1 MKRNRLILSLTACA
15 LAAGIA
21 AGATVAANAATNET
35 IVTVVKV
42 TGISWFNRMDEGV
55 KEFAKST
62 PGVTAY
68 QTGPGSAD
76 AAQQLKII
84 EDLIAKK
91 VSAIA
96 VVPYDPPTLEP
107 ALKKAMDRGIKVVTH
122 EADNAKNTMV
132 DIEAFDNSAY
142 GAALNDRLAGCM
154 HDEGKWATFVG
165 SLGSRSQVQWAN
177 GGIDNAKKKFPKMTL
192 VETNLETNNDGEH
205 AYQQAKEVLRKHPD
219 IKGFQGSSSLDVLGI
234 GRAVEEA
241 GLVGKV
247 CVYGTGLPTE
257 AGKFLESGAI
267 NGIAFWDPKLAG
279 LAMNKIAKM
288 LIDGKT
294 VENGANL
301 GLPGYEKVTVSKGPG
316 KGIIVRGQGWVSV
329 DKSNYKQYNF

>member
-1 MKRNRLILSLTACA
+1 LGVALTACA

-21 AGATVAANAATNET
+21 ATAYAATNET

-55 KEFAKST
+55 QQFAKET

-68 QTGPGSAD
+68 QTGPGRAD

-122 EADNAKNTMV
+122 EADNEKNTMV
-132 DIEAFDNSAY
+132 DVEAFDNSAY
-142 GAALNDRLAGCM
+142 GAALNDRLASCM
-154 HDEGKWATFVG
+154 HDDGKWATLVG

-177 GGIDNAKKKFPKMTL
+177 GGIDNAKKKYPKMSL
-192 VETNLETNNDGEH
+192 VETNLETNNDGER
-205 AYQQAKEVLRKHPD
+205 AYEVAKEVLRKHPD
-219 IKGFQGSSSLDVLGI
+219 LKGFQGSSSLDVIGI

-241 GLVGKV
+241 GLQGKI

-257 AGKFLESGAI
+257 AGKYLESGAI

-288 LIDGKT
+288 LLDGKT

-316 KGIIVRGQGWVSV
+316 KGVIVRGQGWVSV
-329 DKSNYKQYNF
+329 DKSNYKQYSF

>member
-1 MKRNRLILSLTACA
+1 MKIKRLSVAITACA
-15 LAAGIA
+15 LAAGMA
-21 AGATVAANAATNET
+21 AVAYAAENPT

-42 TGISWFNRMDEGV
+42 TGISWFNRMDDGV
-55 KEFAKST
+55 KEFGKDNPNVS
-62 PGVTAY
+62 VY
-68 QTGPGSAD
+68 QTGPGRAD

-84 EDLIAKK
+84 DDLIAKK

-122 EADNAKNTMV
+122 EADNEKNTMV
-132 DIEAFDNSAY
+132 DVEAFDNSAY
-142 GAALNDRLAGCM
+142 GAALNDRLASCM
-154 HDEGKWATFVG
+154 HDDGKWATMVG
-165 SLGSRSQVQWAN
+165 SLGSRSQVQWAD
-177 GGIDNAKKKFPKMTL
+177 GGIDNAKKKFPKMQL

-205 AYQQAKEVLRKHPD
+205 AYEVAKEVLRKHPD
-219 IKGFQGSSSLDVLGI
+219 IKGFQGSSSLDVIGI

-241 GLVGKV
+241 GLQGKI

-257 AGKFLESGAI
+257 AGKYLESGAI

-279 LAMNKIAKM
+279 MAMNKIAMM

>member
-1 MKRNRLILSLTACA
+1 MKLKRLSMA
-15 LAAGIA
+15 LAAGALA
-21 AGATVAANAATNET
+21 AGTFAAAQAQDKQT

-42 TGISWFNRMDEGV
+42 TGISWFNRMEEGV
-55 KEFAKST
+55 KEFGKDNPNIT
-62 PGVTAY
+62 VY
-68 QTGPGSAD
+68 QTGSGRAD

-84 EDLIAKK
+84 DDLIAKK

-122 EADNAKNTMV
+122 EADNEKNTMV
-132 DIEAFDNSAY
+132 DVEAFDNSAY
-142 GAALNDRLAGCM
+142 GAALNDRLATCM
-154 HDEGKWATFVG
+154 HSEGKWATLVG

-177 GGIDNAKKKFPKMTL
+177 GGIDNAKKKYPKMQL
-192 VETNLETNNDGEH
+192 VETNLETNNDGER
-205 AYQQAKEVLRKHPD
+205 AYEVAKETLRKHPD
-219 IKGFQGSSSLDVLGI
+219 LKGFQGSSSLDVIGI

-241 GLVGKV
+241 GLQGKI

-257 AGKFLESGAI
+257 AGKYLESGAI

-279 LAMNKIAKM
+279 MAMNKIAK
-288 LIDGKT
+288 LLLDGKT

>member
-1 MKRNRLILSLTACA
+1 MKIKRLSVAITACA
-15 LAAGIA
+15 LAAGMA
-21 AGATVAANAATNET
+21 AVAYAAENPT

-42 TGISWFNRMDEGV
+42 TGISWFNRMDDGV
-55 KEFAKST
+55 KEFGKDNPS
-62 PGVTAY
+62 VSVY
-68 QTGPGSAD
+68 QTGPGRAD

-84 EDLIAKK
+84 DDLIAKK

-122 EADNAKNTMV
+122 EADNEKNTMV
-132 DIEAFDNSAY
+132 DVEAFDNSAY
-142 GAALNDRLAGCM
+142 GAALNDRLASCM
-154 HDEGKWATFVG
+154 HNEGKWATMVG

-177 GGIDNAKKKFPKMTL
+177 GGIDNAKKKFSKMQL

-205 AYQQAKEVLRKHPD
+205 AYEVAKEVLRKHPD
-219 IKGFQGSSSLDVLGI
+219 IKGFQGSSSLDVIGI

-241 GLVGKV
+241 GLQGKI

-257 AGKFLESGAI
+257 AGKYLESGAI

-279 LAMNKIAKM
+279 IAMNKIAMM

>member
-1 MKRNRLILSLTACA
+1 MKSVRFSVALTACA

-21 AGATVAANAATNET
+21 ATAYAATNET

-55 KEFAKST
+55 KEFGKEN
-62 PGVTAY
+62 PGVTVY
-68 QTGPGSAD
+68 QTGPGRAD

-91 VSAIA
+91 VNAIA

-122 EADNAKNTMV
+122 EADNEKNTNV
-132 DIEAFDNSAY
+132 DVEAFDNSEY
-142 GAALNDRLAGCM
+142 GAALNERLASCM
-154 HDEGKWATFVG
+154 HSEGKWATLVG
-165 SLGSRSQVQWAN
+165 SLGSRSQVQWAD
-177 GGIDNAKKKFPKMTL
+177 GGIANAAKKYPKMQL
-192 VETNLETNNDGEH
+192 VEKNLETNNDGER
-205 AYQQAKEVLRKHPD
+205 AYEVAKEVLRKHPD
-219 IKGFQGSSSLDVLGI
+219 LKGFQGSSSLDVIGI
-234 GRAVEEA
+234 GRAVEES
-241 GLVGKV
+241 GLQGKI

-279 LAMNKIAKM
+279 IAMNKVAKM
-288 LIDGKT
+288 LLDGKT

-329 DKSNYKQYNF
+329 DKSNYKQYSF

>member
-1 MKRNRLILSLTACA
+1 MKFKRLSMALAACA
-15 LAAGIA
+15 LASGAVAVAYA
-21 AGATVAANAATNET
+21 ADKPT

-55 KEFAKST
+55 KQFGKEN
-62 PGVTAY
+62 PDVTVY
-68 QTGPGSAD
+68 QTGPGRAD

-84 EDLIAKK
+84 DDLIAKK
-91 VSAIA
+91 VAAIA

-122 EADNAKNTMV
+122 EADNEKNTMV
-132 DIEAFDNSAY
+132 DVEAFDNTAY
-142 GAALNDRLAGCM
+142 GAALNDRLASCM
-154 HDEGKWATFVG
+154 HDEGKWATMVG

-177 GGIDNAKKKFPKMTL
+177 GGIGNAKKKYPKMQL
-192 VETNLETNNDGEH
+192 VETNLETNNDGER
-205 AYQQAKEVLRKHPD
+205 AYEVAKEVLRKHPD
-219 IKGFQGSSSLDVLGI
+219 IKGFQGSSSLDVIGI

-241 GLVGKV
+241 GLQGKI

-257 AGKFLESGAI
+257 AGKYLESGAI

-279 LAMNKIAKM
+279 IAMNKIAKM
-288 LIDGKT
+288 LLDGKT
-294 VENGANL
+294 VQNGMNL

-316 KGIIVRGQGWVSV
+316 KGVIVRGQGWVSV

>member
-1 MKRNRLILSLTACA
+1 MKFKRLSVALTACA
-15 LAAGIA
+15 LAAGLA
-21 AGATVAANAATNET
+21 VAAHAADNVT

-42 TGISWFNRMDEGV
+42 TGISWFNRMEEGV
-55 KEFAKST
+55 KEFGKDN
-62 PGVTAY
+62 PGVTVY
-68 QTGPGSAD
+68 QTGPGRAD

-84 EDLIAKK
+84 DDLIAKK
-91 VSAIA
+91 VNAIA

-122 EADNAKNTMV
+122 EADNEKNTMV
-132 DIEAFDNSAY
+132 DVEAFDNSAY

-154 HDEGKWATFVG
+154 HNEGKWATLVG
-165 SLGSRSQVQWAN
+165 SLGSRSQVQWAD
-177 GGIDNAKKKFPKMTL
+177 GGIDNAKAKYPKMQL
-192 VETNLETNNDGEH
+192 VETNLETNNDAEH
-205 AYQQAKEVLRKHPD
+205 AYEVAKEVLRKHPD
-219 IKGFQGSSSLDVLGI
+219 LKGFQGSSSLDVIGI
-234 GRAVEEA
+234 GRAIEEA
-241 GLVGKV
+241 GLQGKI

-257 AGKFLESGAI
+257 AGKYLESGAI

-279 LAMNKIAKM
+279 IAMNKIALM
-288 LIDGKT
+288 LIQGKT

-301 GLPGYEKVTVSKGPG
+301 GLPGYEKVTVTKGPG

>member
-1 MKRNRLILSLTACA
+1 MKFKRLSVALTACA
-15 LAAGIA
+15 LAAGLA
-21 AGATVAANAATNET
+21 VAAHAADNVT

-42 TGISWFNRMDEGV
+42 TGISWFNRMEEGV
-55 KEFAKST
+55 KEFGKDN
-62 PGVTAY
+62 PGVTVY
-68 QTGPGSAD
+68 QTGPGQAD

-84 EDLIAKK
+84 DDLIAKK
-91 VSAIA
+91 VNAIA

-122 EADNAKNTMV
+122 EADNEKNTMV
-132 DIEAFDNSAY
+132 DVEAFDNSAY
-142 GAALNDRLAGCM
+142 GAALNDRLASCM
-154 HDEGKWATFVG
+154 HDEGKWATLVG
-165 SLGSRSQVQWAN
+165 SLGSRSQVQWAD
-177 GGIDNAKKKFPKMTL
+177 GGIDNAKKKYPKMEL
-192 VETNLETNNDGEH
+192 VENNLETNNDGER
-205 AYQQAKEVLRKHPD
+205 AYEVAKEVLRKHPD
-219 IKGFQGSSSLDVLGI
+219 LKGFQGSSSLDVLGI

-241 GLVGKV
+241 GLQGKI

-257 AGKFLESGAI
+257 AAKYLESGAI

-279 LAMNKIAKM
+279 IAMNKIALM
-288 LIDGKT
+288 LIQGKT

-301 GLPGYEKVTVSKGPG
+301 GLPGYEKVTVTKGPG

>member
-1 MKRNRLILSLTACA
+1 MKIKRLSVAITACA
-15 LAAGIA
+15 LAAGMA
-21 AGATVAANAATNET
+21 AVAYAAENPT

-42 TGISWFNRMDEGV
+42 TGISWFNRMDDGV
-55 KEFAKST
+55 KEFGKDNPNVS
-62 PGVTAY
+62 VY
-68 QTGPGSAD
+68 QTGPGRAD

-84 EDLIAKK
+84 DDLIGKK

-122 EADNAKNTMV
+122 EADNEKNTMV
-132 DIEAFDNSAY
+132 DVEAFDNSAY
-142 GAALNDRLAGCM
+142 GAALNDRLAACM
-154 HDEGKWATFVG
+154 HDEGKWATMVG

-177 GGIDNAKKKFPKMTL
+177 GGIDNAKKKFPKMQL

-205 AYQQAKEVLRKHPD
+205 AYEVAKEVLRKHPD
-219 IKGFQGSSSLDVLGI
+219 IKGFQGSSSLDVIGI

-241 GLVGKV
+241 GLQGKI

-257 AGKFLESGAI
+257 AGKYLESGAI

-279 LAMNKIAKM
+279 IAMNKIALM
-288 LIDGKT
+288 LIEGKT

>member
-1 MKRNRLILSLTACA
+1 MKIKRLSVAITACA
-15 LAAGIA
+15 LAAGMA
-21 AGATVAANAATNET
+21 AVAYAAENPT

-42 TGISWFNRMDEGV
+42 TGISWFNRMDDGV
-55 KEFAKST
+55 KEFGKDNPNIS
-62 PGVTAY
+62 VY
-68 QTGPGSAD
+68 QTGPGRAD

-84 EDLIAKK
+84 DDLIAKK

-122 EADNAKNTMV
+122 EADNEKNTMV
-132 DIEAFDNSAY
+132 DVEAFDNSAY
-142 GAALNDRLAGCM
+142 GAALNDRLASCM
-154 HDEGKWATFVG
+154 HDDGKWATMVG
-165 SLGSRSQVQWAN
+165 SLGSRSQVQWAD
-177 GGIDNAKKKFPKMTL
+177 GGIDNAKKKFPKMQL

-205 AYQQAKEVLRKHPD
+205 AYEVAKEVLRKHPD
-219 IKGFQGSSSLDVLGI
+219 IKGFQGSSSLDVIGI

-241 GLVGKV
+241 GLQGKI

-257 AGKFLESGAI
+257 AGKYLESGAI

-279 LAMNKIAKM
+279 MAMNKIAMM

>member
-1 MKRNRLILSLTACA
+1 MNIKRLSLALTACA
-15 LAAGIA
+15 LAAGA
-21 AGATVAANAATNET
+21 AAVAYAADNPT

-42 TGISWFNRMDEGV
+42 TGISWFNRMDDGV
-55 KEFAKST
+55 KEFGKDNPNIS
-62 PGVTAY
+62 VY
-68 QTGPGSAD
+68 QTGPGRAD

-84 EDLIAKK
+84 DDLIAKK

-122 EADNAKNTMV
+122 EADNEKNTMV
-132 DIEAFDNSAY
+132 DVEAFDNSAY
-142 GAALNDRLAGCM
+142 GAALNDRLAACM
-154 HDEGKWATFVG
+154 HDEGKWATMVG
-165 SLGSRSQVQWAN
+165 SLGSRSQVQWAD
-177 GGIDNAKKKFPKMTL
+177 GGIDNAKKKFPKMQL

-205 AYQQAKEVLRKHPD
+205 AYEVAKEVLRKHPD
-219 IKGFQGSSSLDVLGI
+219 IKGFQGSSSLDVIGI

-241 GLVGKV
+241 GQQGKI

-257 AGKFLESGAI
+257 AGKYLESGAI

-279 LAMNKIAKM
+279 EAMNKIAKM
-288 LIDGKT
+288 LLDGKT

-301 GLPGYEKVTVSKGPG
+301 GLPGYEKVTVTKGPG

>member
-1 MKRNRLILSLTACA
+1 MKIKRLSVAITACA
-15 LAAGIA
+15 LAAGMA
-21 AGATVAANAATNET
+21 AVAYAAENPT

-42 TGISWFNRMDEGV
+42 TGISWFNRMDDGV
-55 KEFAKST
+55 KEFGKDNPS
-62 PGVTAY
+62 VSVY
-68 QTGPGSAD
+68 QTGPGRAD

-84 EDLIAKK
+84 DDLIAKK

-122 EADNAKNTMV
+122 EADNEKNTMV
-132 DIEAFDNSAY
+132 DVEAFDNSAY
-142 GAALNDRLAGCM
+142 GAALNDRLASCM
-154 HDEGKWATFVG
+154 HNEGKWATMVG

-177 GGIDNAKKKFPKMTL
+177 GGIDNAKKKFSKMQL

-205 AYQQAKEVLRKHPD
+205 AYEVAKEVLRKHPD
-219 IKGFQGSSSLDVLGI
+219 IKGFQGSSSLDVIGI

-241 GLVGKV
+241 GQQGKI

-257 AGKFLESGAI
+257 AGKYLESGAI

-279 LAMNKIAKM
+279 IAMNKIAMM

>member
-1 MKRNRLILSLTACA
+1 MKLTRLTAALVGTTLALGAIA
-15 LAAGIA
+15 LAQ
-21 AGATVAANAATNET
+21 AATDTT

-42 TGISWFNRMDEGV
+42 TGINWFNRMDEGV
-55 KEFAKST
+55 KEFAKDN
-62 PGVTAY
+62 PGINAY
-68 QTGPGSAD
+68 QTGPGRAD

-91 VSAIA
+91 VTALA
-96 VVPYDPPTLEP
+96 VVPFDPPTLEP

-122 EADNAKNTMV
+122 EADNEKNTDV

-142 GAALNDRLAGCM
+142 GASLNESLAGCM
-154 HDEGKWATFVG
+154 HQDGKWAVLVG
-165 SLGSRSQVQWAN
+165 SLGSRSQVQWAD
-177 GGIDNAKKKFPKMTL
+177 GGIDNAKKKYPKMDL
-192 VETNLETNNDGEH
+192 VEPKLETNNDGER
-205 AYQQAKEVLRKHPD
+205 AYEVAKEVLRKHPD
-219 IKGFQGSSSLDVLGI
+219 LKGFQGSSSLDVIGI

-241 GLVGKV
+241 GMQGKI

-279 LAMNKIAKM
+279 LAMNKVAKM

-294 VENGANL
+294 VTNGMDL
-301 GLPGYEKVTVSKGPG
+301 GLPGYTKVTVTKGPG
-316 KGIIVRGQGWVSV
+316 KGIIVRGQGWVDV
-329 DKSNYKQYNF
+329 DKTNYKQYPF

>member
-1 MKRNRLILSLTACA
+1 MKIKRLSVAITTCA
-15 LAAGIA
+15 LAAGMA
-21 AGATVAANAATNET
+21 AVAYAAENPT

-42 TGISWFNRMDEGV
+42 TGISWFNRMDDGV
-55 KEFAKST
+55 KEFGKDNPNVS
-62 PGVTAY
+62 VY
-68 QTGPGSAD
+68 QTGPGRAD

-84 EDLIAKK
+84 DDLIAKK

-122 EADNAKNTMV
+122 EADNEKNTMV
-132 DIEAFDNSAY
+132 DVEAFDNSAY
-142 GAALNDRLAGCM
+142 GAALNDRLAACM
-154 HDEGKWATFVG
+154 HDEGKWATMVG

-177 GGIDNAKKKFPKMTL
+177 GGIDNAKKKFPKMQL

-205 AYQQAKEVLRKHPD
+205 AYEVAKEVLRKHPD
-219 IKGFQGSSSLDVLGI
+219 IKGFQGSSSLDVIGI

-241 GLVGKV
+241 GLQGKI

-257 AGKFLESGAI
+257 AGKYLESGAI

-279 LAMNKIAKM
+279 IAMNKIALM
-288 LIDGKT
+288 LIEGKT

>member
-1 MKRNRLILSLTACA
+1 MKLKGLTVALTACA
-15 LAAGIA
+15 LTAGI
-21 AGATVAANAATNET
+21 VAAAQAATNES

-55 KEFAKST
+55 QQFGKDT
-62 PGVTAY
+62 PGVTVY
-68 QTGPGSAD
+68 QTGPGQAD

-91 VSAIA
+91 VNAIA

-107 ALKKAMDRGIKVVTH
+107 VLKKAMDRGIKVVTH
-122 EADNAKNTMV
+122 EADNEKNTMV
-132 DIEAFDNSAY
+132 DVEAFDNSAY
-142 GAALNDRLAGCM
+142 GAALNDRLASCM
-154 HDEGKWATFVG
+154 HDEGKWATLVG
-165 SLGSRSQVQWAN
+165 SLGSRSQVQWAD
-177 GGIDNAKKKFPKMTL
+177 GGIDNAKAKYSKMQL
-192 VETNLETNNDGEH
+192 VETNLETNNDGER
-205 AYQQAKEVLRKHPD
+205 AYEVATEVLRKHPD
-219 IKGFQGSSSLDVLGI
+219 LKGFQGSSSLDVIGI

-241 GLVGKV
+241 GLQGKI

-257 AGKFLESGAI
+257 AGKYLESGAI

-294 VENGANL
+294 VENGTNL
-301 GLPGYEKVTVSKGPG
+301 GLPGYEKVTVTKGPG

-329 DKSNYKQYNF
+329 DKSNYKQYSF

>member
-1 MKRNRLILSLTACA
+1 MKSVRFSVALTACA

-21 AGATVAANAATNET
+21 ATAYAATNET

-55 KEFAKST
+55 KQFGKEN
-62 PGVTAY
+62 PGITVY
-68 QTGPGSAD
+68 QTGPGRAD

-91 VSAIA
+91 VNAIA

-122 EADNAKNTMV
+122 EADNEKNTNV
-132 DIEAFDNSAY
+132 DVEAFDNSEY
-142 GAALNDRLAGCM
+142 GAALNERLASCM
-154 HDEGKWATFVG
+154 HSEGKWATLVG
-165 SLGSRSQVQWAN
+165 SLGSRSQVQWAD
-177 GGIDNAKKKFPKMTL
+177 GGITNAQKKYPKMQL
-192 VETNLETNNDGEH
+192 VEKNLETNNDGER
-205 AYQQAKEVLRKHPD
+205 AYEVAKEVLRKHPD
-219 IKGFQGSSSLDVLGI
+219 LKGFQGSSSLDVIGI
-234 GRAVEEA
+234 GRAVEES
-241 GLVGKV
+241 GLQGKI

-257 AGKFLESGAI
+257 AGKFLESGAV

-279 LAMNKIAKM
+279 IAMNKVAKM

-329 DKSNYKQYNF
+329 DKSNYKQYSF

>member
-1 MKRNRLILSLTACA
+1 MNFKRLSVALTACA
-15 LAAGIA
+15 LAAGTAAIA
-21 AGATVAANAATNET
+21 YAADKPT

-55 KEFAKST
+55 KEFGKQNPDLT
-62 PGVTAY
+62 VY
-68 QTGPGSAD
+68 QTGPGRAD

-84 EDLIAKK
+84 DDLIAKK

-107 ALKKAMDRGIKVVTH
+107 ALRKAMDRGIKVVTH
-122 EADNAKNTMV
+122 EADNEKNTMV
-132 DIEAFDNSAY
+132 DVEAFDNAAY
-142 GAALNDRLAGCM
+142 GAALNDRLAACM
-154 HDEGKWATFVG
+154 HDEGKWATMVG

-177 GGIDNAKKKFPKMTL
+177 GGIDNAKKKFPKMQL

-205 AYQQAKEVLRKHPD
+205 AYEVAKEVLRKHPD
-219 IKGFQGSSSLDVLGI
+219 LKGFQGSSSLDVIGI

-241 GLVGKV
+241 GLQGKI

-257 AGKFLESGAI
+257 AGKYLESGAI

-279 LAMNKIAKM
+279 IAMNKIAKM
-288 LIDGKT
+288 LLDGKT

>member
-1 MKRNRLILSLTACA
+1 MKIKRLSVAITACA
-15 LAAGIA
+15 LAAGMA
-21 AGATVAANAATNET
+21 AVAYAAENPT

-42 TGISWFNRMDEGV
+42 TGISWFNRMDDGV
-55 KEFAKST
+55 KEFGKDNPNVS
-62 PGVTAY
+62 VY
-68 QTGPGSAD
+68 QTGPGRAD

-84 EDLIAKK
+84 DDLIAKK

-122 EADNAKNTMV
+122 EADNEKNTMV
-132 DIEAFDNSAY
+132 DVEAFDNSAY
-142 GAALNDRLAGCM
+142 GAALNDRLASCM
-154 HDEGKWATFVG
+154 HDDGKWATMVG

-177 GGIDNAKKKFPKMTL
+177 GGIDNAKKKFPKMQL

-205 AYQQAKEVLRKHPD
+205 AYEVAKEVLRKHPD
-219 IKGFQGSSSLDVLGI
+219 IKGFQGSSSLDVIGI

-241 GLVGKV
+241 GLQGKI

-257 AGKFLESGAI
+257 AGKYLESGAI

-279 LAMNKIAKM
+279 IAMNKIAMM

>member
-1 MKRNRLILSLTACA
+1 MNFKRLSVALTACA
-15 LAAGIA
+15 LAAS
-21 AGATVAANAATNET
+21 VAAVAYAADKPT

-42 TGISWFNRMDEGV
+42 TGISWFNRMDDGV
-55 KEFAKST
+55 KEFGKDN
-62 PGVTAY
+62 PGITVY
-68 QTGPGSAD
+68 QTGPGRAD

-84 EDLIAKK
+84 DDLIAKK

-132 DIEAFDNSAY
+132 DVEAFDNSAY
-142 GAALNDRLAGCM
+142 GAALNDRLAACM
-154 HDEGKWATFVG
+154 HNEGKWATMVG

-177 GGIDNAKKKFPKMTL
+177 GGIDNAKKKFAKMQL

-205 AYQQAKEVLRKHPD
+205 AYEVAKEVLRKHPD
-219 IKGFQGSSSLDVLGI
+219 LKGFQGSSSLDVIGI

-241 GLVGKV
+241 GLQGKI

-257 AGKFLESGAI
+257 AGKYLESGAI

-279 LAMNKIAKM
+279 EAMNKIAKM
-288 LIDGKT
+288 LIDGKN

-316 KGIIVRGQGWVSV
+316 KGMIVRGQGWVSV

>member
-1 MKRNRLILSLTACA
+1 MKIKRLSVAITACA
-15 LAAGIA
+15 LAAGMA
-21 AGATVAANAATNET
+21 AVAYAAENPT

-42 TGISWFNRMDEGV
+42 TGISWFNRMDDGI
-55 KEFAKST
+55 KEFGKENPNVS
-62 PGVTAY
+62 VY
-68 QTGPGSAD
+68 QTGPGRAD

-84 EDLIAKK
+84 DDLIAKK

-122 EADNAKNTMV
+122 EADNEKNTMV
-132 DIEAFDNSAY
+132 DVEAFDNSAY
-142 GAALNDRLAGCM
+142 GAALNDRLASCM
-154 HDEGKWATFVG
+154 HNDGKWATMVG
-165 SLGSRSQVQWAN
+165 SLGSRSQVQWAD
-177 GGIDNAKKKFPKMTL
+177 GGIDNAKKKFPKMQL

-205 AYQQAKEVLRKHPD
+205 AYEVAKEVLRKHPD
-219 IKGFQGSSSLDVLGI
+219 IKGFQGSSSLDVIGI

-241 GLVGKV
+241 GLQGKI

-257 AGKFLESGAI
+257 AGKYLESGAI

-279 LAMNKIAKM
+279 IAMNKIAMM

-294 VENGANL
+294 VENGTNL

>member
-1 MKRNRLILSLTACA
+1 MNFKRLSVALTACA
-15 LAAGIA
+15 FAASA
-21 AGATVAANAATNET
+21 AAVAYAAENPT

-42 TGISWFNRMDEGV
+42 TGISWFNRMDDGV
-55 KEFAKST
+55 KEFGKDNPNIS
-62 PGVTAY
+62 VY
-68 QTGPGSAD
+68 QTGPGRAD

-84 EDLIAKK
+84 DDLIAKK

-122 EADNAKNTMV
+122 EADNEKNTMV
-132 DIEAFDNSAY
+132 DVEAFDNSAY
-142 GAALNDRLAGCM
+142 GAALNDRLASCM
-154 HDEGKWATFVG
+154 HDEGKWATMVG

-177 GGIDNAKKKFPKMTL
+177 GGIDNAKKKFAKMQL

-205 AYQQAKEVLRKHPD
+205 AYEVAKEVLRKHPD
-219 IKGFQGSSSLDVLGI
+219 IKGFQGSSSLDVIGI

-241 GLVGKV
+241 GLQGKI

-257 AGKFLESGAI
+257 AGKYLESGAI

-279 LAMNKIAKM
+279 MAMNKIAKM
-288 LIDGKT
+288 LLDGKT
-294 VENGANL
+294 VENGADL

>member
-1 MKRNRLILSLTACA
+1 MNFKRLSVALTACA
-15 LAAGIA
+15 LAAGVA
-21 AGATVAANAATNET
+21 VAAYAADKPT

-55 KEFAKST
+55 KEFGKDNPNLT
-62 PGVTAY
+62 VY
-68 QTGPGSAD
+68 QTGPGRAD

-84 EDLIAKK
+84 DDLIAKK

-122 EADNAKNTMV
+122 EADNEKNTMV
-132 DIEAFDNSAY
+132 DVEAFDNSAY
-142 GAALNDRLAGCM
+142 GAALNDRLAACM
-154 HDEGKWATFVG
+154 HDEGKWATLVG

-177 GGIDNAKKKFPKMTL
+177 GGIDNAKKKFPKMQL
-192 VETNLETNNDGEH
+192 VETNLETNNDGER
-205 AYQQAKEVLRKHPD
+205 AYEVAKEVLRKHPD
-219 IKGFQGSSSLDVLGI
+219 LKGFQGSSSLDVIGI

-241 GLVGKV
+241 GLQGKI

-257 AGKFLESGAI
+257 AGKYLESGAI

-279 LAMNKIAKM
+279 IAMNKIAKM

-301 GLPGYEKVTVSKGPG
+301 GLPGYEKVTVTKGPG

>member
-1 MKRNRLILSLTACA
+1 MKLKRLSMA
-15 LAAGIA
+15 LAAGALA
-21 AGATVAANAATNET
+21 AGTFAAAQAQDKQT

-42 TGISWFNRMDEGV
+42 TGISWFNRMEEGV
-55 KEFAKST
+55 KEFGKDNPNIT
-62 PGVTAY
+62 VY
-68 QTGPGSAD
+68 QTGPGRAD

-84 EDLIAKK
+84 DDLIAKK

-122 EADNAKNTMV
+122 EADNEKNTMV
-132 DIEAFDNSAY
+132 DVEAFDNSAY
-142 GAALNDRLAGCM
+142 GAALNDRLATCM
-154 HDEGKWATFVG
+154 HSEGKWATLVG

-177 GGIDNAKKKFPKMTL
+177 GGIDNAKKKYPKMQL
-192 VETNLETNNDGEH
+192 VETNLETNNDGER
-205 AYQQAKEVLRKHPD
+205 AYEVAKETLRKHPD
-219 IKGFQGSSSLDVLGI
+219 LKGFQGSSSLDVIGI

-241 GLVGKV
+241 GLQGKI

-257 AGKFLESGAI
+257 AGKYLESGAI

-279 LAMNKIAKM
+279 MAMNKIAK
-288 LIDGKT
+288 LLLDGKT

>member
-1 MKRNRLILSLTACA
+1 MKIKRLSVAITACA
-15 LAAGIA
+15 LAAGMA
-21 AGATVAANAATNET
+21 AVAYAAENPT

-42 TGISWFNRMDEGV
+42 TGISWFNRMDDGV
-55 KEFAKST
+55 KEFGKDNPNVS
-62 PGVTAY
+62 VY
-68 QTGPGSAD
+68 QTGPGRAD

-84 EDLIAKK
+84 DDLIAKK

-122 EADNAKNTMV
+122 EADNEKNTMV
-132 DIEAFDNSAY
+132 DVEAFDNSAY
-142 GAALNDRLAGCM
+142 GAALNDRLAACM
-154 HDEGKWATFVG
+154 HDEGKWATMVG

-177 GGIDNAKKKFPKMTL
+177 GGIDNAKKKFPKMQL

-205 AYQQAKEVLRKHPD
+205 AYEVAKEVLRKHPD
-219 IKGFQGSSSLDVLGI
+219 IKGFQGSSSLDVIGI

-241 GLVGKV
+241 GLQGKI

-257 AGKFLESGAI
+257 AGKYLESGAI

-279 LAMNKIAKM
+279 IAMNKIALM
-288 LIDGKT
+288 LIEGKT

>member
-1 MKRNRLILSLTACA
+1 MKLTRLTVVLAGAA
-15 LAAGIA
+15 LALGAIA
-21 AGATVAANAATNET
+21 FADAATDQT

-42 TGISWFNRMDEGV
+42 TGINWFNRMDDGV
-55 KEFAKST
+55 KEFAKDN
-62 PGVTAY
+62 PGINAY
-68 QTGPGSAD
+68 QTGPGRAD

-91 VSAIA
+91 VTALA
-96 VVPYDPPTLEP
+96 VVPFDPPTLEP

-122 EADNAKNTMV
+122 EADNEKNTDI

-142 GAALNDRLAGCM
+142 GASLNESLAGCM
-154 HDEGKWATFVG
+154 HQDGKWVALVG
-165 SLGSRSQVQWAN
+165 SLGSRSQVQWAD
-177 GGIDNAKKKFPKMTL
+177 GGIDNAKKKYPKMNL
-192 VETNLETNNDGEH
+192 VEPKLETNNDAER
-205 AYQQAKEVLRKHPD
+205 AYEVAKEVLRKHPD
-219 IKGFQGSSSLDVLGI
+219 LKGFQGSSSLDVIGI
-234 GRAVEEA
+234 GRAIEEA
-241 GLVGKV
+241 GMQGKI

-294 VENGANL
+294 VTNGMDL
-301 GLPGYEKVTVSKGPG
+301 GLPGYTKVTVTKGPG
-316 KGIIVRGQGWVSV
+316 KGIIVRGQGWVDV
-329 DKSNYKQYNF
+329 DKSNYKQYPF

>member
-1 MKRNRLILSLTACA
+1 MKIKRLSVAITACA
-15 LAAGIA
+15 LAAGMA
-21 AGATVAANAATNET
+21 AVAYAAENPT

-42 TGISWFNRMDEGV
+42 TGISWFNRMDDGV
-55 KEFAKST
+55 KEFGKDNPKVS
-62 PGVTAY
+62 VY
-68 QTGPGSAD
+68 QTGPGRAD

-84 EDLIAKK
+84 DDLIAKK

-122 EADNAKNTMV
+122 EADNEKNTMV
-132 DIEAFDNSAY
+132 DVEAFDNSAY
-142 GAALNDRLAGCM
+142 GAALNDRLASCM
-154 HDEGKWATFVG
+154 HDDGKWATMVG

-177 GGIDNAKKKFPKMTL
+177 GGIDNAKKKFPKMQL

-205 AYQQAKEVLRKHPD
+205 AYEVAKEVLRKHPD
-219 IKGFQGSSSLDVLGI
+219 IKGFQGSSSLDVIGI

-241 GLVGKV
+241 GLQGKI

-257 AGKFLESGAI
+257 AGKYLESGAI

-279 LAMNKIAKM
+279 IAMNKIAMM